1 MNNNEITEIIESFR
15 ESHLLLNFIDN
26 FKPYLDFKDESLC
39 LSLLVSYKKFG
50 LDNHL
55 DQLFSSMSPLMSEK
69 VEEYIK
75 QNFTLYYAKEINKD
89 LSAKVEEDLSYITS
103 NVHQDNLHEYIEKG
117 IINSGNINSLMKD
130 VKFDSG
136 AFLHIMEYYQDKFVI
151 DKDLLW
157 ENIWFDYEK
166 FTSRRNKEDMR
177 EKFYILLRFNEFPS
191 QGKMDFLMK
200 SFLES
205 SSLNNRDIVIYFE
218 KFLNKEP
225 EYIINLIKNE
235 KIKIKKP
242 LEKFKSI
249 FSLIKKEKSLKIIND
264 EYDFLKTYTE
274 ILPLMI
280 DIMAMN
286 ISRNAISY
294 YEQAVSVKIKQL
306 ILNHEK
312 PMDLIIENV
321 NALDK
326 IRIYLI
332 PLDELKDFIIKNI
345 SFDKIKRKDAIVG
358 ENSIVTSM
366 MQSDKSWNVFF
377 TLFKE
382 TKKAE
387 KDYFFKGAIQL
398 VSRGNWITITDIL
411 KRNSPKFY
419 EKEVKSKD
427 LSLYERNKE
436 VHMLLEKEKL
446 IEEIGSRM
454 SENISDKANK
464 KRL

>member
-1 MNNNEITEIIESFR
+1 MNNKEITEIVESFR
-15 ESHLLLNFIDN
+15 EPHLLLNFIDN

-39 LSLLVSYKKFG
+39 LSLLINYKKFG

-55 DQLFSSMSPLMSEK
+55 NPLFSSMNPLMSEK

-75 QNFTLYYAKEINKD
+75 QNFTLYYAKEINKN
-89 LSAKVEEDLSYITS
+89 LSTQVEEDLSYITS

-117 IINSGNINSLMKD
+117 IINSANINSLMKD

-136 AFLHIMEYYQDKFVI
+136 AFWHIIEYYKDKFVI
-151 DKDLLW
+151 DKDALW

-166 FTSRRNKEDMR
+166 LTSRRNKEDMR

-205 SSLNNRDIVIYFE
+205 SSLNNRDIMIYFE
-218 KFLNKEP
+218 KFLNKKP
-225 EYIINLIKNE
+225 ENIIDLIKNE

-242 LEKFKSI
+242 LEKFRSI
-249 FSLIKKEKSLKIIND
+249 FSLIKKENSLKIIND
-264 EYDFLKTYTE
+264 EYDFLNTYTDM
-274 ILPLMI
+274 LPLMI
-280 DIMAMN
+280 EIMAMN
-286 ISRNAISY
+286 IRRNAISY

-306 ILNHEK
+306 ILNHK
-312 PMDLIIENV
+312 NPMDLIMEN
-321 NALDK
+321 ASTLDK
-326 IRIYLI
+326 IRTYLVTL
-332 PLDELKDFIIKNI
+332 PDFKNFIVENI

-358 ENSIVTSM
+358 EYSIITSM
-366 MQSDKSWNVFF
+366 IQSDKSWNVFF
-377 TLFKE
+377 SLFKE
-382 TKKAE
+382 SKKAE
-387 KDYFFKGAIQL
+387 KDYFFKNTIQL
-398 VSRGNWITITDIL
+398 VSRENWIAITDIL

-419 EKEVKSKD
+419 EKEIASKD

-436 VHMLLEKEKL
+436 IHMLLEKEKL
-446 IEEIGSRM
+446 MEEIGSRM
-454 SENISDKANK
+454 LDTTSEKVNK

>member
-1 MNNNEITEIIESFR
+1 MNNNEITEIVESFR

-26 FKPYLDFKDESLC
+26 FKLYLDFKDESLC

-55 DQLFSSMSPLMSEK
+55 DQLFSSINPLMSEK

-89 LSAKVEEDLSYITS
+89 LSAQVEEDLSYITS
-103 NVHQDNLHEYIEKG
+103 NVHQDNLHEYIENG
-117 IINSGNINSLMKD
+117 IINSGNINTLMKD

-136 AFLHIMEYYQDKFVI
+136 AFLHIIKYYQDKFVI
-151 DKDLLW
+151 DKDVLW
-157 ENIWFDYEK
+157 ENIWFDYER

-177 EKFYILLRFNEFPS
+177 EKFYILLRFNEFPAPE
-191 QGKMDFLMK
+191 KMNFLMK
-200 SFLES
+200 HFLES
-205 SSLNNRDIVIYFE
+205 SSLNNKDIMIYFE
-218 KFLNKEP
+218 KFLNKKP
-225 EYIINLIKNE
+225 ENIIDLIKNE

-242 LEKFKSI
+242 LEKFRSI

-274 ILPLMI
+274 MLPLMI
-280 DIMAMN
+280 DIMGMN
-286 ISRNAISY
+286 ISRNDISY
-294 YEQAVSVKIKQL
+294 YEQAVLVKIKQL
-306 ILNHEK
+306 ILNHER
-312 PMDLIIENV
+312 PMDLIIENA

-326 IRIYLI
+326 IRIYLVTQN
-332 PLDELKDFIIKNI
+332 ELKSFITKNI

-358 ENSIVTSM
+358 ENSIITSM
-366 MQSDKSWNVFF
+366 IRSDKNWNVFF

-398 VSRGNWITITDIL
+398 FSRENWITITDIL

-419 EKEVKSKD
+419 EKEVRSKD
-427 LSLYERNKE
+427 ISLYERNKE
-436 VHMLLEKEKL
+436 VYVLLEKEKL
-446 IEEIGSRM
+446 MEEIESSM